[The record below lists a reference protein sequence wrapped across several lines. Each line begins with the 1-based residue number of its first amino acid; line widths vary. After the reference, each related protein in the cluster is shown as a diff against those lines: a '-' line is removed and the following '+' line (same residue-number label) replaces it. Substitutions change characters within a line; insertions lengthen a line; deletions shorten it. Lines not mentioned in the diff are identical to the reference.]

1 MRYGDALWQCVC
13 ALPSVLK
20 LHLLTVMH
28 VDYPVKQVC
37 VQLPTSAVNVTLL
50 AFAAAER
57 NLLLCAVLRRR
68 ANDGTDGQTN
78 ARQFHRSRS
87 A

>member
-28 VDYPVKQVC
+28 LDYPVKQVC

-68 ANDGTDGQTN
+68 ANDGTERQTDGRTDE
-78 ARQFHRSRS
+78 RTTVS
-87 A
+87 